1 MASLLDVALRLGI
14 YVPLEAEDYV
24 KSELAK
30 IFDASD
36 EREIDEALEYH
47 CSENPSE
54 LRRILRSILREW
66 RRTRAGDLVSLSAS
80 PPVAQVSRSLSNASN
95 WEEGLDSESLLFD
108 VIEHG
113 PYILVVAELPGVK
126 RNELDIQL
134 LEGSL
139 YVKVNSKNCKLRRY
153 VALPDRVER
162 EPMETSFKNGV
173 LLIRLRKRP

>member
-14 YVPLEAEDYV
+14 YVPLEAEEYV

-30 IFDASD
+30 IFDVSD
-36 EREIDEALEYH
+36 EREMGEALEYH
-47 CSENPSE
+47 CEENPSE

-95 WEEGLDSESLLFD
+95 WEESFAESLLFD

-134 LEGSL
+134 LENSL

-153 VALPDRVER
+153 VSLPDRVER
-162 EPMETSFKNGV
+162 EPMEISLKNGV